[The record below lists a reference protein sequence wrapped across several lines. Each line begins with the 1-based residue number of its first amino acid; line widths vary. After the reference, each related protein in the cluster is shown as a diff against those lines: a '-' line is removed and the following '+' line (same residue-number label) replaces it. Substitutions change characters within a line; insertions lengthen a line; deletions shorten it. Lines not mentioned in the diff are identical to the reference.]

1 MVNRFKFKLINNLVV
16 QWYRVTYTIVPLKP
30 TQVEYYIYVNDK
42 ENNKQIFFSN
52 NKSKYKDTVIE
63 HEIDDDNSENWRID

>member
-16 QWYRVTYTIVPLKP
+16 QWYRVTYTIVPIKP